1 MTFRTTQSKISRQQ
15 AGFEPRSIL
24 ETQSWLSAAG
34 DFLVVSRGQ
43 GRACPH
49 SKRDGGPD
57 RVVGGA
63 QSCAVR
69 LALNQTGYGERLDVL
84 MHPLV
89 VATDRSG
96 ERGDARGRCVVDVA
110 QQFQPAWRQCAR
122 QRLEAVEREMTFL
135 HDLAALRSAP
145 RISETRAHV
154 VQSVVDVDLEFA
166 HVCSPLAALTAW
178 RKSATRASTVQKV

>member
-1 MTFRTTQSKISRQQ
+1 MRARASHRARRISESDV
-15 AGFEPRSIL
+15 A
-24 ETQSWLSAAG
+24 LSARRVARSVAG
-34 DFLVVSRGQ
+34 DFLVGPRAQ
-43 GRACPH
+43 GRVCPH
-49 SKRDGGPD
+49 SKRDSGPD

-63 QSCAVR
+63 QSCAVW
-69 LALNQTGYGERLDVL
+69 LALNQTGYGERLDIL

-96 ERGDARGRCVVDVA
+96 ERGDARGRRVVDVA

-135 HDLAALRSAP
+135 HGLAALGSAP

-154 VQSVVDVDLEFA
+154 VQSVVDVNLEFA
-166 HVCSPLAALTAW
+166 HVRSPLAALTAW
-178 RKSATRASTVQKV
+178 RKSATRAST